1 MVRHQRN
8 ESQGIRLIE
17 EQVCDPKFSSNLKG
31 KPSLNFLDP
40 NRLTQVTRDTNA
52 FASSQVDNLQ
62 TERAAGEEAPF
73 SNRVS
78 NSLFSE
84 SIVNSARE
92 NNDIAMEGD
101 RSNFSSLNWKIKGS
115 LPKAASIFE
124 TRPEHPSLL
133 QPPQPQRPNI

>member
-17 EQVCDPKFSSNLKG
+17 EQTCDPKFSSNLKG
-31 KPSLNFLDP
+31 KASLNFLDP

-52 FASSQVDNLQ
+52 FASSVADDLQ
-62 TERAAGEEAPF
+62 TERAAGGDHPPF

-101 RSNFSSLNWKIKGS
+101 RSNFSSLNWKIKGT

-124 TRPEHPSLL
+124 TRLE
-133 QPPQPQRPNI
+133 